1 MNSEKQNA
9 SDNQRGAKGCG
20 FCLLISVFFLLIG
33 CSTTTPPTSVHQ
45 PMTAKPVE
53 KKVVAPADG
62 AIFHAGI
69 NERQL
74 FEDKR
79 ARNVGDILT
88 INIVEKTTGNRKDSG
103 SSSYSNSVNA
113 NIPTVTTNLPQLI
126 TELPK
131 VFGSPLSGLLTKLF
145 SLSGSV
151 VGTTSNK
158 AAIAGAGSASEDL
171 TGIISVTVI
180 DVLAN
185 GNLLVS
191 GEKQVSLNQSDEF
204 IRFSGVVNPTTITNL
219 NAVQSTQVADVHI
232 EYKKAGAMSEVI
244 NDAKTLGFL
253 GRFFMSVLPF

>member
-1 MNSEKQNA
+1 MSCNERSEDSIRMLSIFCFTA
-9 SDNQRGAKGCG
+9 LA
-20 FCLLISVFFLLIG
+20 FCLLMAG
-33 CSTTTPPTSVHQ
+33 CSMTPPTNIHQ

-53 KKVVAPADG
+53 RKVVAPSDG

-69 NERQL
+69 NERPL
-74 FEDKR
+74 FEDRR
-79 ARNVGDILT
+79 ARNVGDILI
-88 INIVEKTTGNRKDSG
+88 INIVEKTTANRKDSS

-113 NIPTVTTNLPQLI
+113 NLPTVTTNIPQ
-126 TELPK
+126 K
-131 VFGSPLSGLLTKLF
+131 VRMPGAISNVLANLF
-145 SLSGSV
+145 SLTGSV

-158 AAIAGAGSASEDL
+158 SDSAGAGAASEDL
-171 TGIISVTVI
+171 TGTISVTVI

-191 GEKQVSLNQSDEF
+191 GEKQVSLNQGDEF

-219 NAVQSTQVADVHI
+219 NAVQSTQVADAHL

-244 NDAKTLGFL
+244 NDAQSLGFL

>member
-1 MNSEKQNA
+1 MKLLAMSLSNLKTI
-9 SDNQRGAKGCG
+9 AKWLVMSSSILY
-20 FCLLISVFFLLIG
+20 LLTG
-33 CSTTTPPTSVHQ
+33 CSTTPPTSIHQ

-53 KKVVAPADG
+53 KRVVAPADG

-69 NERQL
+69 NERPL

-79 ARNVGDILT
+79 ARNVGDLLV

-113 NIPTVTTNLPQLI
+113 NIPTVTTNIPSKLRLP
-126 TELPK
+126 
-131 VFGSPLSGLLTKLF
+131 GSVANMLTSLF
-145 SLSGSV
+145 SLNGSI

-158 AAIAGAGSASEDL
+158 AATAGAGAASEDL
-171 TGIISVTVI
+171 TGTISVTVI
-180 DVLAN
+180 EVLAN

-191 GEKQVSLNQSDEF
+191 GEKQVALNQSDEF

-219 NAVQSTQVADVHI
+219 NAVQSTQVADAHI

-244 NDAKTLGFL
+244 NDTQSLGFL